1 MMSTELNAS
10 GYEHNG
16 IFYNAEFEDVLSK
29 VISCYR
35 LMLSDNVTLSNDENQ
50 IRDVLYLNYLNSDAV
65 RKSVGLQSYYFD
77 RETQEDRT
85 KGRTD
90 IRILTTNSFIET
102 AAYYII
108 ECKRLDAK
116 NPNGTSGLNAK
127 YIENG
132 ICRFASN
139 FYSLHYKTN
148 GVIGFVVQPI
158 NINHNTASINELLKT
173 TYTKANTNQELK
185 YREIVSNFRYSY
197 CSTHHVKGIDVVIYH
212 LMLDF
217 SRNIH

>member
-1 MMSTELNAS
+1 MMFTELNSS
-10 GYEHNG
+10 GYQYNG
-16 IFYNAEFEDVLSK
+16 IFYSAEFEDILSK
-29 VISCYR
+29 IITCYN
-35 LMLSDNVTLSNDENQ
+35 LMLADNVSLTNDENT
-50 IRDVLYLNYLNSDAV
+50 IRDLLYLNYLNSDAV
-65 RKSVGLQSYYFD
+65 RESVGLQSYYFD

-85 KGRTD
+85 AGRSD
-90 IRILTTNSFIET
+90 IRILTANSFIET

-116 NPNGTSGLNAK
+116 NPNGTAGLNAK

-148 GVIGFVVQPI
+148 GMIGFIVQPI
-158 NINHNTASINELLKT
+158 NINQNTDSINQLLKT
-173 TYTKANTNQELK
+173 IHTSANTTQELK
-185 YREIVSNFRYSY
+185 YLEIVSGFRYSY
-197 CSTHHVKGIDVVIYH
+197 YSTHRVKGIDVVICH

-217 SRNIH
+217 SKNIK